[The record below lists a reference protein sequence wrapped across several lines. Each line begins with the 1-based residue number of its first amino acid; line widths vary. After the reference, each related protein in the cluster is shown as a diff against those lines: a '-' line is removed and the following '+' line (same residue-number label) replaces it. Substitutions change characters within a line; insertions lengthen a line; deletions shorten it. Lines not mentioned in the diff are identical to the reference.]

1 MVSMGNRGSQPKSL
15 GCPRGSTAAAA
26 HAAKFLPQRPGGK
39 GRSAVAAIG
48 WRRCSRPCGNRRP
61 IIATGG
67 PLTRDDRTAEPWWCQ
82 SIIALSCRCVFHNP
96 DVPGPSSSFHTA
108 NFPPSIPLVGLL
120 ANWLDVI
127 ALAVGRRA
135 RRLHGLLHGAT
146 AGTAQSRQQKIKQAN
161 ELTRRQRSGC
171 SRSSVTSG
179 DEFRRR
185 CD

>member
-1 MVSMGNRGSQPKSL
+1 MGNRGSQPKSL
-15 GCPRGSTAAAA
+15 GCPRGSTAAET

-48 WRRCSRPCGNRRP
+48 WRRCSRLCGNRGP
-61 IIATGG
+61 IIATGR

-82 SIIALSCRCVFHNP
+82 SMIALSCCCFFTIQTCSTH
-96 DVPGPSSSFHTA
+96 PSFSHRRFLLSLC
-108 NFPPSIPLVGLL
+108 PLGLL

-146 AGTAQSRQQKIKQAN
+146 TGTAQSRYHKIKIKHAN
-161 ELTRRQRSGC
+161 ELTERQKSGC
-171 SRSSVTSG
+171 WRSRVTTG
-179 DEFRRR
+179 DELRRR